1 MSRRVVSVTTGSR
14 LHFGMFSLG
23 APGVRQFG
31 GVGVM
36 IDQPGVRLQITESD
50 QLSATGPMSEAALRA
65 ARALAQAEISTTE
78 PHCRIEVQSAPP
90 RHAGLG
96 SGTQLALA
104 VAAGI
109 RAIEGGEPL
118 EPEQLARAVGR
129 GQRSA
134 VGLYGFLQGGLI
146 VEAGKLTDDEIS
158 PLVAR
163 VPVSPDW
170 RFLLVRP
177 QASEGLSG
185 DAERL
190 AFAQLPPAP
199 ASVTAEMCRE
209 ALMELLPAVIER
221 RFDRFSG
228 SLFRFGQQAGS
239 CFASLQAGVYATT
252 EVAEAARLLAE
263 LGVVGVAQ
271 SSWGPTLF
279 AALPSE
285 QAAHAIVDQ
294 LQKVGSKWGGECII
308 ARPLNAGATID
319 VAEEYRGE
327 KS

>member
-23 APGVRQFG
+23 AAGVRQFG

-36 IDQPGVRLQITESD
+36 IDQPGVRLQISEAAALT
-50 QLSATGPMSEAALRA
+50 ATGPMSEAALRA
-65 ARALAQAEISTTE
+65 SQALARAEIGLAE
-78 PHCRIEVQSAPP
+78 PRCRIEVQLAPP

-109 RAIEGGEPL
+109 RALEGGEPL

-146 VEAGKLTDDEIS
+146 VEAGKLADDEIS
-158 PLVAR
+158 PLVTR
-163 VPVSPDW
+163 VDVSPEW

-177 QASEGLSG
+177 QTDEGLSG

-209 ALMELLPAVIER
+209 ALMELLPATIEQ
-221 RFDRFSG
+221 RFDRFSE
-228 SLFRFGQQAGS
+228 SLFRFGQLAGS
-239 CFASLQAGVYATT
+239 CFASLQAGVYATA
-252 EVAEAARLLAE
+252 EVADAARLLAE

-279 AALPSE
+279 AALPNE
-285 QAAHAIVDQ
+285 AAAQATVAQ
-294 LQKVGSKWGGECII
+294 LKNVGSTWGGECII

-319 VAEEYRGE
+319 VAEEFLGE
-327 KS
+327 QS

>member
-23 APGVRQFG
+23 TPGVRQFG

-36 IDQPGVRLQITESD
+36 INAPGVRLQITESD
-50 QLSATGPMSEAALRA
+50 SLTASGPMADAALRA
-65 ARALAQAEISTTE
+65 AQALARTEISASE
-78 PHCRIEVQSAPP
+78 PRCRIEVQVAPP

-109 RAIEGGEPL
+109 RALEGGEPL

-134 VGLYGFLQGGLI
+134 VGLYGFLHGGLI
-146 VEAGKLTDDEIS
+146 AEAGKLADDEIS
-158 PLVAR
+158 PLVSR
-163 VPVSPDW
+163 VEISPEW

-177 QASEGLSG
+177 LASEGLSG

-209 ALMELLPAVIER
+209 ALLELLPAAIER
-221 RFDRFSG
+221 RFDRFSE
-228 SLFRFGQQAGS
+228 SLYRYGQLAGS

-252 EVAEAARLLAE
+252 EIAAAAQLLAE

-279 AALPSE
+279 AAVESE
-285 QAAHAIVDQ
+285 AAAQTTVAR
-294 LQKVGSKWGGECII
+294 LKELGSRWGGECSI
-308 ARPLNAGATID
+308 ARPLNSGATID
-319 VAEEYRGE
+319 AAEEYLGE
-327 KS
+327 ND